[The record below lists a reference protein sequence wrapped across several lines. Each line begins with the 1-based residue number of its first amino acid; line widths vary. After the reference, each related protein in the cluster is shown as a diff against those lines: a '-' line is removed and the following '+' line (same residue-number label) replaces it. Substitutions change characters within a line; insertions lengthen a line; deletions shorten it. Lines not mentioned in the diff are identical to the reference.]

1 MRRLSLHTVIALL
14 AVIALSTAGCGG
26 DNPLNRGQ
34 VTPTPAATRAAL
46 PSAAPSVAG
55 PLPTV
60 APPTAAPSPPV
71 TPAGPSPQPTP
82 AAEPTST
89 LPIARPTPSDARS
102 AQIKTTL
109 QGKGFQVLEVAFIPA
124 RDGKPSFL
132 AAIVE
137 ADYAQ
142 PSGEVVLRQAFGV
155 WDVLFH
161 SLTIDSPEVAA
172 MVLMVGER
180 WTKYVMYLG
189 VRVEDA
195 ASYLKSVQAAGSD
208 EQKQEV
214 LQTFLRAIQ
223 FSVFDVERQEFV
235 DLKDFTNKNF
245 TQ

>member
-1 MRRLSLHTVIALL
+1 MRRLSWHTVIVLL

-55 PLPTV
+55 PPPTV
-60 APPTAAPSPPV
+60 APPTAA
-71 TPAGPSPQPTP
+71 PSPQPTP

-109 QGKGFQVLEVAFIPA
+109 QSKGFQVLEVAFIPA

-142 PSGEVVLRQAFGV
+142 PSGEVVLRQASGV

-161 SLTIDSPEVAA
+161 SLTIDSPDVAA

-208 EQKQEV
+208 EQKQEA

-235 DLKDFTNKNF
+235 DQKDFTNKNF